1 MASHSQIA
9 GKGRPTE
16 YTDEIGETICDRIV
30 DGESLRTICADA
42 GMPDEATVLG
52 WGSSHGEFRDRYE
65 IARDLAVEALLD
77 ETIEIVD
84 DPSGYLVERVQANG
98 RVVVVWDRKQL
109 PRCRLRPE
117 CPKGVADQKL
127 SCQEKRTTWKWN
139 RGHTRNPWTPIWLSF
154 GSCSARRRF
163 CVRRPRN

>member
-1 MASHSQIA
+1 MTSHSQIA

-16 YTDEIGETICDRIV
+16 YTEEIGETICDRIV

-52 WGSSHGEFRDRYE
+52 WVSSHREFRDQYE
-65 IARDLAVEALLD
+65 IAREFPVQALLD
-77 ETIEIVD
+77 ETIEIID

-109 PRCRLRPE
+109 PRCLLRIEVRMWVVDQLPPLKLEERLERIAQQDRDLDE
-117 CPKGVADQKL
+117 AAK
-127 SCQEKRTTWKWN
+127 T
-139 RGHTRNPWTPIWLSF
+139 
-154 GSCSARRRF
+154 
-163 CVRRPRN
+163 

>member
-1 MASHSQIA
+1 MTSHSQIA

-16 YTDEIGETICDRIV
+16 YTEEIGETICDRIV

-52 WGSSHGEFRDRYE
+52 WVSSHREFRDQYE

-98 RVVVVWDRKQL
+98 RVVVIWDRKQL
-109 PRCRLRPE
+109 PRCVLRCEVRTWVVDQLPPLKFEERLERIE
-117 CPKGVADQKL
+117 AQQDRDRD
-127 SCQEKRTTWKWN
+127 EAAKR
-139 RGHTRNPWTPIWLSF
+139 
-154 GSCSARRRF
+154 
-163 CVRRPRN
+163 

>member
-1 MASHSQIA
+1 MASDSQIA

-52 WGSSHGEFRDRYE
+52 WVSSHREFRDQYE

-77 ETIEIVD
+77 ETIDIID
-84 DPSGYLVERVQANG
+84 DPGGYLVERVQANG
-98 RVVVVWDRKQL
+98 KVVVVWDRKQL
-109 PRCRLRPE
+109 PRCRLRTE
-117 CPKGVADQKL
+117 VRMWVVDQL
-127 SCQEKRTTWKWN
+127 PPLKWEERLERIAQQDRDAN
-139 RGHTRNPWTPIWLSF
+139 EAAKT
-154 GSCSARRRF
+154 
-163 CVRRPRN
+163 

>member
-1 MASHSQIA
+1 MTSHSQIA

-52 WGSSHGEFRDRYE
+52 WVSSHREFRDQYE
-65 IARDLAVEALLD
+65 IAREFPVQALLD
-77 ETIEIVD
+77 ETIEIID

-98 RVVVVWDRKQL
+98 KVAVVWDRKQL
-109 PRCRLRPE
+109 PRCRLRMD
-117 CPKGVADQKL
+117 VRMWVVDQLPPLKL
-127 SCQEKRTTWKWN
+127 EERLERIEAQQDRDPDEAAKR
-139 RGHTRNPWTPIWLSF
+139 
-154 GSCSARRRF
+154 
-163 CVRRPRN
+163 

>member
-1 MASHSQIA
+1 MTSHSQIA

-16 YTDEIGETICDRIV
+16 YTEEIGETICDRIV

-52 WGSSHGEFRDRYE
+52 WVSSHREFRDQYE
-65 IARDLAVEALLD
+65 IAREFPVQALLD
-77 ETIEIVD
+77 ETIEIID

-109 PRCRLRPE
+109 PRCRLRTD
-117 CPKGVADQKL
+117 VRMWVVDQLPPLKL
-127 SCQEKRTTWKWN
+127 EERLERIEAQQDRDPDEAAKR
-139 RGHTRNPWTPIWLSF
+139 
-154 GSCSARRRF
+154 
-163 CVRRPRN
+163 

>member
-9 GKGRPTE
+9 GKGSPTE
-16 YTDEIGETICDRIV
+16 YTEEIGETICDRIV

-52 WGSSHGEFRDRYE
+52 WVSSHGKFRDGYE
-65 IARDLAVEALLD
+65 LAREFAVEALLD

-98 RVVVVWDRKQL
+98 RVVLVRDRKQL
-109 PRCRLRPE
+109 PRCRLRADVRMW
-117 CPKGVADQKL
+117 VAGQL
-127 SCQEKRTTWKWN
+127 APLGLVE
-139 RGHTRNPWTPIWLSF
+139 LLE
-154 GSCSARRRF
+154 RF
-163 CVRRPRN
+163 HAQRDT

>member
-1 MASHSQIA
+1 MTSHSQIA

-52 WGSSHGEFRDRYE
+52 WISSHREFRDQYE
-65 IARDLAVEALLD
+65 IAREFPVQALLD
-77 ETIEIVD
+77 ETIEIID

-98 RVVVVWDRKQL
+98 KVVVVWDRKQL
-109 PRCRLRPE
+109 PRCRLRMD
-117 CPKGVADQKL
+117 VRMWVVDQLPPLKL
-127 SCQEKRTTWKWN
+127 EERLERIEAQQDRDPDEATKT
-139 RGHTRNPWTPIWLSF
+139 
-154 GSCSARRRF
+154 
-163 CVRRPRN
+163 

>member
-1 MASHSQIA
+1 MTSHSQIA

-16 YTDEIGETICDRIV
+16 YTEEIGETICDRIV

-42 GMPDEATVLG
+42 GMPHEATVLG
-52 WGSSHGEFRDRYE
+52 WVSSHREFRDQYE

-77 ETIEIVD
+77 ETIEIID

-109 PRCRLRPE
+109 PRCLLRCEVRMWVVDQLPPLKLEERLERIAQQDRDPDGAA
-117 CPKGVADQKL
+117 K
-127 SCQEKRTTWKWN
+127 T
-139 RGHTRNPWTPIWLSF
+139 
-154 GSCSARRRF
+154 
-163 CVRRPRN
+163 

>member
-1 MASHSQIA
+1 MASDSQIA

-52 WGSSHGEFRDRYE
+52 WISSHREFRDQYE
-65 IARDLAVEALLD
+65 IAREFPVQTLLD
-77 ETIEIVD
+77 ETIDIID

-98 RVVVVWDRKQL
+98 KVVVLWDRKQL
-109 PRCRLRPE
+109 PRCRLRTD
-117 CPKGVADQKL
+117 VRMWVVDQLPPLKL
-127 SCQEKRTTWKWN
+127 EERLERIAQQDRDPDEAAKT
-139 RGHTRNPWTPIWLSF
+139 
-154 GSCSARRRF
+154 
-163 CVRRPRN
+163 

>member
-1 MASHSQIA
+1 MTSHSQIA

-16 YTDEIGETICDRIV
+16 YTEEIGETICDRIV

-42 GMPDEATVLG
+42 GMPHEATVLG
-52 WGSSHGEFRDRYE
+52 WVSSHREFRDQYE

-77 ETIEIVD
+77 ETIEIID

-109 PRCRLRPE
+109 PRCLLRIEVRMWVVDQLPPLKLEERLERIEAQQDRDPDGAA
-117 CPKGVADQKL
+117 K
-127 SCQEKRTTWKWN
+127 T
-139 RGHTRNPWTPIWLSF
+139 
-154 GSCSARRRF
+154 
-163 CVRRPRN
+163 

>member
-1 MASHSQIA
+1 MASHTQIA

-16 YTDEIGETICDRIV
+16 YTEEIGETICDRLV

-52 WGSSHGEFRDRYE
+52 WVSSHGKFRDRYE
-65 IARDLAVEALLD
+65 IARDLAVETLLD
-77 ETIEIVD
+77 ETIEIID

-109 PRCRLRPE
+109 PRCLLRIEVRKWVVDQLPPLKFEERLERIEAQQDRDPDE
-117 CPKGVADQKL
+117 ATK
-127 SCQEKRTTWKWN
+127 T
-139 RGHTRNPWTPIWLSF
+139 
-154 GSCSARRRF
+154 
-163 CVRRPRN
+163 